1 MTRKRNAHYTQ
12 ERLPAT
18 RAAVYV
24 RVSTEDQAKE
34 GYGLAVQRERCRAQ
48 ATAKGLAVV
57 AEFADEG
64 ISGTLDATG
73 RPGLAD
79 LLAAAHMREIDTV
92 IVLSLDRLARKTRLV
107 LEIVEALTRAGV
119 ALVSVKESLDTDTP
133 QGQFTLTIF
142 AALAQLERDVIVQR
156 TTDGRNSRGRKDG
169 ERGGRVPMGYRR
181 IGDGL
186 VEVDPTA
193 AGVVRS
199 IFARRADGWTLQ
211 RIADALNASATPNPQ
226 GGRRWEPAT
235 VRAVLQNAPAYRGG
249 RRADSPVSWPAILN

>member
-1 MTRKRNAHYTQ
+1 MPRKRNTNYTQ
-12 ERLPAT
+12 TRVPGT
-18 RAAVYV
+18 RAGIYV
-24 RVSTEDQAKE
+24 RVSTDEQARD

-57 AEFADEG
+57 AEYADEG
-64 ISGTLDATG
+64 ISGTLDATA

-79 LLAAAHMREIDTV
+79 MLAAAHLGEIDTV

-107 LEIVEALTRAGV
+107 LEIVETLDRARCD
-119 ALVSVKESLDTDTP
+119 LVSVKESLDTTTP

-156 TTDGRNSRGRKDG
+156 TSDGRNERGRRDG
-169 ERGGRVPMGYRR
+169 ERGGRMPMGYRR
-181 IGDGL
+181 VGDGL
-186 VEVDPTA
+186 IEVDTDA
-193 AGVVRS
+193 APVVRR
-199 IFARRADGWTLQ
+199 IFAHRAEGKTLQ
-211 RIADALNASATPNPQ
+211 AIADALNADAVPNPQ

-249 RRADSPVSWPAILN
+249 PRSDSSTRWPAILN